1 MLLRL
6 QSALILENAIVQFG
20 LMGLSVS
27 IFVSCGVENGILGLT
42 RAWKEFRPLSYSP
55 SPCHQF
61 NTAGGDW
68 IGVTGN
74 IKWVSQ
80 SEARWERIAILGH
93 SHCLMQRKKPRPQAP
108 ALAWLSRSSESS

>member
-6 QSALILENAIVQFG
+6 QSALILEDAIVQFG

-27 IFVSCGVENGILGLT
+27 IFFFCGVENGILGLT

-55 SPCHQF
+55 SSCHHF

-68 IGVTGN
+68 IGVTGEY
-74 IKWVSQ
+74 KVGK
-80 SEARWERIAILGH
+80 SERG
-93 SHCLMQRKKPRPQAP
+93 
-108 ALAWLSRSSESS
+108 